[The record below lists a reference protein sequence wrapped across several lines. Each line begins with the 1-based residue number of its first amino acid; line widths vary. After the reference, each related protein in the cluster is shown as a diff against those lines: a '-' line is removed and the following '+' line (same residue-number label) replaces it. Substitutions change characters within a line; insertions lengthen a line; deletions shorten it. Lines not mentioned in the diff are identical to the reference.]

1 MDLSLLQRRI
11 FKDKA
16 ARWVMLVLTV
26 LSLLL
31 LIAIGIGLF
40 FKSRLILSEHS
51 LWELLSG
58 SAWKPLSG
66 EFGFLPFIV
75 GTLFVT
81 ALSIAIALPISL
93 LSAIFLTEYASSWIK
108 RIVFP
113 IFDILAGIPSVVY
126 GVWGTLIIVPWIADK
141 LGPRFVDYT
150 SGYTVLASGIVLGI
164 MILPI
169 LVSLLIEI
177 FTIVPQ
183 DYREASASL
192 GATKWQ
198 TCSKVILRKAMP
210 GIVAAVVLSI
220 SKAFG
225 ETIAVLMVCG
235 NYAAI
240 PRSLFDPCYPLP
252 ALIAN
257 NYGEML
263 SLPLYES
270 ALMFAAFIL
279 FFIILVFNIISRW
292 ILRNI
297 ERSYKM

>member
-16 ARWVMLVLTV
+16 ARWVMLALTG
-26 LSLLL
+26 LSLFL

-51 LWELLSG
+51 LWDLLSG
-58 SAWKPLSG
+58 SSWKPLSG

-93 LSAIFLTEYASSWIK
+93 HSAIFLTEYANSWVK
-108 RIVFP
+108 RVVFP

-141 LGPRFVDYT
+141 LGPHFVDYT

-279 FFIILVFNIISRW
+279 FFIILIFNIISRW

>member
-40 FKSRLILSEHS
+40 FKGRLILSEHS

-93 LSAIFLTEYASSWIK
+93 LSAIFLTEYASSWVK

>member
-93 LSAIFLTEYASSWIK
+93 LSAIFLTEYASSWVK

-198 TCSKVILRKAMP
+198 TCSKVIQRKAMP